1 LRALFDRQ
9 AAQGFSATIALRLG
23 ENQFSITIADGE
35 LHLTRGVAERPAAA
49 LDTDRPTLAALLY
62 GGRRLD
68 DAVRAGDATIAGKTA
83 VLTRFL
89 RLFPLPQPAGDT

>member
-1 LRALFDRQ
+1 MRALFDRQ

-35 LHLTRGVAERPAAA
+35 LYLIRGAAERPAAT

-62 GGRRLD
+62 GDRQLD
-68 DAVRAGDATIAGKTA
+68 DAVRAGDVTIAGKTA

-89 RLFPLPQPAGDT
+89 RLFPLPQPASDN